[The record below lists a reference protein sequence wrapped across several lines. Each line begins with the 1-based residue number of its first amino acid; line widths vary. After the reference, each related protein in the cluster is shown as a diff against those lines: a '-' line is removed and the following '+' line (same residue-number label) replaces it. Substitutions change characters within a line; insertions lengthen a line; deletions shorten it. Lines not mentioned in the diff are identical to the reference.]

1 MTTNIIVDDD
11 FTGETYDNE
20 NDNETEED
28 PLIPD
33 DLNLKVNTKKI
44 KWTHKN
50 INHDFINDF
59 HPELMTKNNRR
70 NWRRLLVG
78 ALIAIVVLVLLIAAI
93 ILLTG
98 GPDSG
103 SSRTTTTASSIT
115 LEEWLGGWLST
126 KSFNGTWL
134 SDDEILY
141 QDELGNL
148 MIYNVNADDSKLVL
162 PITNPVLG
170 SPLTFDFELSPDR
183 NYLLVMSNHQKF
195 FRYTYLAQYRIVNLK
210 TMEDTL
216 LTVGNSTSLQ
226 LATWASAGNALVYV
240 HLNNIYYRPQAEKPK
255 DYQITN
261 NGVFRSVFNGIP
273 DWVYEEE
280 VFNSNKALWFSPSG
294 KKMVFAY
301 FDDTQTPI
309 MNITYY
315 GYPGSLSFQYTSTIP
330 IHYPKGGTIN
340 PTVKLYYVDLEKVVE
355 TNGGIEL
362 TEIKYPPQLA
372 NSERILAA
380 VAFPTE
386 NLVSAT
392 WMNRIQNRAD
402 FHLYDV
408 ENSVYNTAHSHQEK
422 HGWVDQFESPHFSRT
437 AAEFLLIQPR
447 KQTDNDSWMH
457 LLMVTNATTSPVVRD
472 LTSGSFTVTKIVG
485 WDQDNSLVY
494 YLATVSNDPAQQ
506 HFYRLST
513 LEQEF
518 KPECLSCDV
527 KSQIDGSLCL
537 YNDAKLSPD
546 KSRYILTCAGPS
558 VPDISIYNS
567 VNATKIVTW
576 EDNKLLATVVG
587 EKSLPL
593 VKRFTVPI
601 QDGFEAQVRLLIPPG
616 ADLTGATKYPLLIF
630 VYGGP
635 NTYQV
640 TEKFN
645 IDWGTYLSTNK
656 NIIYAAID
664 GRGSGLKG
672 TRMLYSGYRNLGTV
686 EIYDQINVSRH
697 LQDNFPFIDKSKTG
711 IWGWS
716 YGGYAAGMS
725 LAMDRDSVFKC
736 GISVA
741 PVTDWTLY
749 DSIYTERFMGLPIA
763 SDNFDGYEQAQLLN
777 KADKIKSN
785 SYYLIHGTLDDNVHY
800 QQSLLLAKVLE
811 QKDILFRQ
819 QTYTDEDH
827 GIASTRLHL
836 YHSLENF
843 LGDCFRS

>member
-1 MTTNIIVDDD
+1 MNI
-11 FTGETYDNE
+11 E
-20 NDNETEED
+20 
-28 PLIPD
+28 LI
-33 DLNLKVNTKKI
+33 NSSE
-44 KWTHKN
+44 
-50 INHDFINDF
+50 
-59 HPELMTKNNRR
+59 ELMTKTNRR
-70 NWRRLLVG
+70 NWRRLLAG
-78 ALIAIVVLVLLIAAI
+78 ALIAIVVLVLLITAI

-98 GPDSG
+98 RPESG
-103 SSRTTTTASSIT
+103 SARTTTTASSIT
-115 LEEWLGGWLST
+115 LEEWLGGWLSA

-141 QDELGNL
+141 QDEMGNL
-148 MIYNVNADDSKLVL
+148 MIYNVNADESKLVL

-195 FRYTYLAQYRIVNLK
+195 FRYTFLAQYRIVNLK
-210 TMEDTL
+210 TLEDTL
-216 LTVGNSTSLQ
+216 LTKGNSTSLQ
-226 LATWASAGNALVYV
+226 LATWAPTGNALVFV
-240 HLNNIYYRPQAEKPK
+240 HLNNIYYRPHADKQK
-255 DYQITN
+255 DYQITFD
-261 NGVFRSVFNGIP
+261 GVFRSVFNGIP

-294 KKMVFAY
+294 SKMVFAH

-330 IHYPKGGTIN
+330 IHYPKVLSPYFSSLYIFSFLFLYLFYRVNTLPLDLRVPGITN
-340 PTVKLYYVDLEKVVE
+340 PQVKLFYVDLGKVVE
-355 TNGGIEL
+355 TNGEIKL
-362 TEIKYPPQLA
+362 TEIESPPQLA
-372 NSERILAA
+372 NSMKILAA

-386 NLVSAT
+386 TLVSAT
-392 WMNRIQNRAD
+392 WMNRIQNRAY

-408 ENSVYNTAHSHQEK
+408 ENLLYNTAHSVEEK
-422 HGWVDQFESPHFSRT
+422 HGWVSQFDPPLFSHS
-437 AAEFLLIQPR
+437 ASEFLLIESR
-447 KQTDNDSWMH
+447 KQKDNEFWMH
-457 LLMVTNATTSPVVRD
+457 LLMVTNATTSPAVRE
-472 LTSGSFTVTKIVG
+472 LTFGSFTVTSIVG
-485 WDQDNSLVY
+485 WDQDNSLFLVRLMRETELKGRGY
-494 YLATVSNDPAQQ
+494 YMATVPNDTSQR

-527 KSQIDGSLCL
+527 KSQIDGSPCL
-537 YNDAKLSPD
+537 YNDVKLSPD
-546 KSRYILTCAGPS
+546 KTRYILTCAGPS

-567 VNATKIVTW
+567 VNLTRLMTW
-576 EDNKLLATVVG
+576 EDNKLLGNSVA

-593 VKRFTVPI
+593 VKRLTVPT
-601 QDGFEAQVRLLIPPG
+601 QDGFKAQVRLLIPPG

-635 NTYQV
+635 NTVQIS
-640 TEKFN
+640 ERFN
-645 IDWGTYLSTNK
+645 LDWGTYLSTNK
-656 NIIYAAID
+656 NIIYGAID
-664 GRGSGLKG
+664 GRGSGLKS
-672 TRMLYSGYRNLGTV
+672 TRNSFSVYRNLGTV
-686 EIYDQINVSRH
+686 EVYDQINVTRH
-697 LQDNFPFIDKSKTG
+697 LQENFPFIDKSKTG

-725 LAMDRDSVFKC
+725 LAMDHDSVFKC

-749 DSIYTERFMGLPIA
+749 DSIYTERFMGLPIP

-836 YHSLENF
+836 YHSMENF